1 MRGALRRAANATTG
15 KPMTIR
21 RRGRD
26 SRSAFLVLLVDYV
39 GELAQVGIERREETL
54 EGAPADVPPAALDAG
69 EIGRGEVGAGRQLVL
84 CEPGSR
90 AQNAQRAADIGLS
103 GTCHI
108 VKVAQRSLAQNIV
121 GARAGVT
128 AGRRGTGS
136 ANSRRSEHPT
146 DAGAVFIS
154 PRAVLPG
161 PPHDQWRTNMTTIT
175 IPARIVRYL
184 REALHSQLGM
194 AAEDISEA
202 GHEVGQARPVLYA
215 EPLER
220 LDRSRALLDLIGWK
234 DTTDEGPAM
243 INLIGHPQM
252 LLRALRAQLVAERD
266 MSSEDTTLKG
276 AEKQIA
282 RARRRAADIEQ
293 FIALAGATLKGGS
306 D

>member
-1 MRGALRRAANATTG
+1 
-15 KPMTIR
+15 MTIAC
-21 RRGRD
+21 
-26 SRSAFLVLLVDYV
+26 RSTCSGLAVLVDHF
-39 GELAQVGIERREETL
+39 GELTQVGVERREEAL
-54 EGAPADVPPAALDAG
+54 EGAPADVSPAALDAG
-69 EIGRGEVGAGRQLVL
+69 EVGRSEVCTGRQLLL
-84 CEPGSR
+84 CEPGSS
-90 AQNAQRAADIGLS
+90 AQDTQRVTDFGLS

-146 DAGAVFIS
+146 DAGTVFFS
-154 PRAVLPG
+154 PRAVPG
-161 PPHDQWRTNMTTIT
+161 PPLNQWRTDMTTIT

-194 AAEDISEA
+194 AADGISEA
-202 GHEVGQARPVLYA
+202 SHEVGQAWLVLYV

-220 LDRSRALLDLIGWK
+220 LDRGRALLDLIGWK
-234 DTTDEGPAM
+234 DTADEGPAT
-243 INLIGHPQM
+243 INLVGHRQM
-252 LLRALRAQLVAERD
+252 LLRALQAQLTAERD
-266 MSSEDTTLKG
+266 MSHEDTTLKG

-282 RARRRAADIEQ
+282 CARRRGADIEQ
-293 FIALAGATLKGGS
+293 FIALAGATLAGGS

>member
-1 MRGALRRAANATTG
+1 
-15 KPMTIR
+15 MTIR
-21 RRGRD
+21 RRRKE
-26 SRSAFLVLLVDYV
+26 SRSAFRALLIDHV
-39 GELAQVGIERREETL
+39 GELAQVSVERGKQSL
-54 EGAPADVPPAALDAG
+54 ERAPADVSPAALDAG
-69 EIGRGEVGAGRQLVL
+69 DVGRGEVGAGRQLVL

-90 AQNAQRAADIGLS
+90 AQDAERVADIGLS

-146 DAGAVFIS
+146 DAGTVFLS

-161 PPHDQWRTNMTTIT
+161 PPLNQWRTEMTTIT

-194 AAEDISEA
+194 AAEDI
-202 GHEVGQARPVLYA
+202 GQASHEGGRVKPTLYA
-215 EPLER
+215 EPLAR
-220 LDRSRALLDLIGWK
+220 FDRIRALLDLIGWK
-234 DTTDEGPAM
+234 DETGETPA
-243 INLIGHPQM
+243 IVNFVTHRPA
-252 LLRALRAQLVAERD
+252 LLAALQAQLETERS
-266 MSSEDTTLKG
+266 MSDDDPSLKG

-282 RARRRAADIEQ
+282 CARRRTADLEQ
-293 FIALAGATLKGGS
+293 FLALASVSLGGS
-306 D
+306 

>member
-1 MRGALRRAANATTG
+1 
-15 KPMTIR
+15 MTIACC
-21 RRGRD
+21 
-26 SRSAFLVLLVDYV
+26 SACSGVAVVVDHV
-39 GELAQVGIERREETL
+39 GELTQVGVERREEAL
-54 EGAPADVPPAALDAG
+54 ECAPADVPPAALDAG
-69 EIGRGEVGAGRQLVL
+69 EVGRGEVCARSQLLL
-84 CEPGSR
+84 CEPGTC
-90 AQNAQRAADIGLS
+90 AQDAKRVADFGLS

-108 VKVAQRSLAQNIV
+108 VKVAQRLLAQNIV

-146 DAGAVFIS
+146 DGGTVFSS
-154 PRAVLPG
+154 PRAVLPE
-161 PPHDQWRTNMTTIT
+161 PPLNQWRTDMTTIT

-202 GHEVGQARPVLYA
+202 SHEVGQERPMLYV

-234 DTTDEGPAM
+234 DTAEEGPAT
-243 INLIGHPQM
+243 INLIGHRQM
-252 LLRALRAQLVAERD
+252 LLRALQAQLIAERD
-266 MSSEDTTLKG
+266 MSREDTKLKG
-276 AEKQIA
+276 AEKQIEC
-282 RARRRAADIEQ
+282 ARRRGADIEQ
-293 FIALAGATLKGGS
+293 FIALAGATLTGGS